1 MRKSSWK
8 QEKPG
13 WRAGNQTT
21 SFSLI
26 TGIISLFE
34 IWRPQR
40 LPASGNLT
48 CWCGCNLRRTVICIL
63 WKLVFEERDALRT
76 RCGCVVDKVRIGCGC
91 AAVGTEV
98 WRTSWIRPARS
109 HQRFHTQ
116 APAENFSFLYSWDSR
131 ILAGCAGQ
139 ISPCLLCN
147 SPLCPPKKLFF
158 SPLVGHV
165 EHTLPV
171 SGVKNH
177 PDFFFSQKLPCAFIP
192 TFFPLLLA
200 VFLSLV
206 GYGNTVG

>member
-8 QEKPG
+8 QEEPG

-21 SFSLI
+21 SVSLI
-26 TGIISLFE
+26 IGIVCIVWNLETPEITRKREFGVLMRMQFE
-34 IWRPQR
+34 KD
-40 LPASGNLT
+40 GNLYFVEISVWREG
-48 CWCGCNLRRTVICIL
+48 CWWG
-63 WKLVFEERDALRT
+63 KGM
-76 RCGCVVDKVRIGCGC
+76 RCGWVVDRVRIGCGC

-109 HQRFHTQ
+109 HRRFHTQ
-116 APAENFSFLYSWDSR
+116 APAENFSLLYSWDSR

-158 SPLVGHV
+158 SPPLGHL

-177 PDFFFSQKLPCAFIP
+177 PDFFFLQKLPCAFIP
-192 TFFPLLLA
+192 TFFPPA
-200 VFLSLV
+200 VSSFSFLGGV
-206 GYGNTVG
+206 W